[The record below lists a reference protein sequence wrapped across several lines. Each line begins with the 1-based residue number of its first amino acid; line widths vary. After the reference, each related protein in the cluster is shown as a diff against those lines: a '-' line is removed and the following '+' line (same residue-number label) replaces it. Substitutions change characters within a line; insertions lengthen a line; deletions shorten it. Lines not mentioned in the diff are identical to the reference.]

1 MPDQSKWMSDNERD
15 VGDGDIGGE
24 CEHGEGESGVPVRVA
39 HVHAENV
46 GVVHANADVVEGAGT
61 GVAADGEH
69 VVREGCGGRGTP
81 A

>member
-1 MPDQSKWMSDNERD
+1 M
-15 VGDGDIGGE
+15 GDGDTGGE
-24 CEHGEGESGVPVRVA
+24 CEHGEGEPGVPVRVA
-39 HVHAENV
+39 HEHAENV
-46 GVVHANADVVEGAGT
+46 GVVADVVEGAGV